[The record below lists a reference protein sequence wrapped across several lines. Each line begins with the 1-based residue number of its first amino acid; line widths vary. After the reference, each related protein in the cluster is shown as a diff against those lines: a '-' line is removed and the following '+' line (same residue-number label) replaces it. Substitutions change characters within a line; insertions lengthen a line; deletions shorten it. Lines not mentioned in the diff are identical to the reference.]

1 MPLAEVVRVE
11 AAAVQEAVPAIT
23 RSGFREFPEVG
34 EKSGRKLLKEKER
47 LLDLKTNLSHPLQ
60 C

>member
-23 RSGFREFPEVG
+23 RAGFREFPEVG

-47 LLDLKTNLSHPLQ
+47 LGD
-60 C
+60 